1 MSEEENNTTTEEE
14 VVEEVVENVLEE
26 EVSDTEQPTPESQ
39 MQQLHPREVLLQVFE
54 QGARASEN
62 WDQSQAKIQCILALQ
77 QAENLADIPR
87 ELKAEISLVLNKLLQ
102 AGQLQFGL
110 QQILYPMV
118 KDLE

>member
-1 MSEEENNTTTEEE
+1 MSEEENSTTTEEE
-14 VVEEVVENVLEE
+14 VVETAEEVFEE
-26 EVSDTEQPTPESQ
+26 EASNTEQPTPDSQ
-39 MQQLHPREVLLQVFE
+39 MPQLHPREVLLQVFE
-54 QGARASEN
+54 QGARASE
-62 WDQSQAKIQCILALQ
+62 DREQSQAKIQCILALQ

>member
-1 MSEEENNTTTEEE
+1 LSEEENNTATEEE
-14 VVEEVVENVLEE
+14 VVEAVEEVLEE
-26 EVSDTEQPTPESQ
+26 ESFDTEQPTSDSQ

-62 WDQSQAKIQCILALQ
+62 WEQSQAKIQCILALQ

>member
-14 VVEEVVENVLEE
+14 VVEEVEEVLEE
-26 EVSDTEQPTPESQ
+26 EVSNTEQPTPESQ
-39 MQQLHPREVLLQVFE
+39 LQQMHPREVLLQVFE

>member
-1 MSEEENNTTTEEE
+1 
-14 VVEEVVENVLEE
+14 
-26 EVSDTEQPTPESQ
+26 

-54 QGARASEN
+54 QGARASED

-87 ELKAEISLVLNKLLQ
+87 ELREEISLVLNKLLQ